1 MPPSTTEPIV
11 RPEIVEAVVALR
23 RQAASYRRWAQR
35 FDERA
40 SNLLAGRPTSNT
52 NERSI

>member
-11 RPEIVEAVVALR
+11 RTEVLGKVVALR
-23 RQAASYRRWAQR
+23 RKAESLRRSAR
-35 FDERA
+35 LLDERA

-52 NERSI
+52 NERSM